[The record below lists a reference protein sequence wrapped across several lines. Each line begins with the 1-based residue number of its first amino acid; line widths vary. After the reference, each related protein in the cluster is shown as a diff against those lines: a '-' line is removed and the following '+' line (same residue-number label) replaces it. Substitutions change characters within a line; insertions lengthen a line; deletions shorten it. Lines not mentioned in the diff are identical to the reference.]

1 MAIYH
6 MQAKVVS
13 RGSGRSA
20 VAASAY
26 MSCSR
31 MYNDYDGIQL
41 DYTRKQGLIYQE
53 VMLPPM
59 APSKW
64 IDREQLWNAVE
75 ETEKTK
81 DSRLA
86 REFVVALP
94 VELDKDSNIS
104 LLQNFI
110 QKNFVDMG
118 MCADFAIHDTDGHNP
133 HAHILL
139 TVRPLNENGT
149 WQYKTEKEYLCIKD
163 GEEKGFTAS
172 EFKDAQKEGWEK
184 QYRYK
189 AGKKKVYLT
198 PSAAQEKGYERI
210 DKHPKSTRYGRQ
222 NPISEQWNSE
232 EQLCLWRAN
241 WADAVNKMLALNQI
255 NAAIDHRSFAA
266 QGITEQP
273 TIHEGYIAQNM
284 EKKGMIADRCE
295 INRRVRAD
303 NRILRELKT
312 QIKKLVQAVEKS
324 IPVIAETLEA
334 IRNHMIFTQYHL
346 LHNEMQK
353 EVIHDWMQH
362 FRPILNK
369 YDTIK
374 KKLKAKVT
382 EKKELNVQKSKTSI
396 LNPFQHIKLNQ
407 QLTTVTEE
415 IEELKSAKEQLL
427 FQAECSTEKDMAS
440 LSRKYD
446 QMDKNLD
453 ILDSQDMAL
462 KEQLEKDAVA
472 FQEEKLRPKPEQYT
486 ELLDARIQ
494 IRPTFREKLI
504 EQLKGTFGE
513 YYDYHYRDI
522 ATHEVDDLNM
532 EDPYSFSHRTW
543 ELEYQRKQELQKK
556 HPVQSRQKSHNTE
569 L

>member
-31 MYNDYDGIQL
+31 MYNDYDGIQH
-41 DYTRKQGLIYQE
+41 DYTRKHGLIYQE

-59 APSKW
+59 APSEW
-64 IDREQLWNAVE
+64 NDREQLWNAVE

-104 LLQNFI
+104 LLQDFI
-110 QKNFVDMG
+110 KKNFVDMG

-163 GEEKGFTAS
+163 GEEKG
-172 EFKDAQKEGWEK
+172 
-184 QYRYK
+184 
-189 AGKKKVYLT
+189 
-198 PSAAQEKGYERI
+198 YERI
-210 DKHPKSTRYGRQ
+210 DKHPKSSRYGRQ
-222 NPISEQWNSE
+222 NPISEQWNSD
-232 EQLCLWRAN
+232 EQLCIWRAN
-241 WADAVNKMLALNQI
+241 WADAVNKMLARNQI
-255 NAAIDHRSFAA
+255 NATIDHRSFAD

-295 INRRVRAD
+295 INRQIRAD
-303 NRILRELKT
+303 NKMLRELKA
-312 QIKKLVQAVEKS
+312 KVAKLAEAVEKS
-324 IPVIAETLEA
+324 IPIIAETLEA

-353 EVIHDWMQH
+353 EVIHDWMNH
-362 FRPILNK
+362 FNPILNK
-369 YDTIK
+369 YNTVK

-382 EKKELNVQKSKTSI
+382 ERKELNVKKEKTSI
-396 LNPFQHIKLNQ
+396 LNPIQHIKLNQ

-415 IEELKSAKEQLL
+415 IEELKSRKEQLI
-427 FQAECSTEKDMAS
+427 FQAECSTDKDMTI
-440 LSRKYD
+440 LSQKYD
-446 QMDKNLD
+446 QMNKNLD
-453 ILDSQDMAL
+453 ILDSQDISL
-462 KEQLEKDAVA
+462 KKQLKKDAAA
-472 FQEEKLRPKPEQYT
+472 FREEKFRPDPEQYT
-486 ELLDARIQ
+486 ELLDTRIQ
-494 IRPTFREKLI
+494 IRPDFRDKLI
-504 EQLKGTFGE
+504 EQLKGTFGK
-513 YYDYHYRDI
+513 YYDYHRRDI
-522 ATHEVDDLNM
+522 AANEVDYLNV
-532 EDPYSFSHRTW
+532 EDPDVFSHRAW
-543 ELEYQRKQELQKK
+543 ELEYQRKREIRRNQPAQSKK
-556 HPVQSRQKSHNTE
+556 KFFYGSCKGTDSTDHLRLIRQSKIFSIQITLSC
-569 L
+569 LS